1 MFMRDMVPS
10 FPDVNMEILETVF
23 GYEEVLWFIFTC
35 MYLKKHIAL
44 TKTFV
49 KLPHEHFNHK
59 IWFINLIICSK
70 QNYE

>member
-35 MYLKKHIAL
+35 MYLKK
-44 TKTFV
+44 TYS
-49 KLPHEHFNHK
+49 PN
-59 IWFINLIICSK
+59 
-70 QNYE
+70 